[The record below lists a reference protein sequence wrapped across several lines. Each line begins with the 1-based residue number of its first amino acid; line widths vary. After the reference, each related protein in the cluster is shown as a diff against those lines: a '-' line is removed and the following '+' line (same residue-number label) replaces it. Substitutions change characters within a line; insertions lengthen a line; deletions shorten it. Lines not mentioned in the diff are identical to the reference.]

1 MKIKLI
7 CIGEIRES
15 SLAKL
20 IGQYC
25 KKIGFYWPFSLIAL
39 PDVKTSKSTGTDK
52 QKELEGKR
60 ILEEIGN
67 GDFVVLFDE
76 RGREMTSIQF
86 SQFIE
91 RKAVELPWNL
101 IFVTGGPY
109 GFSKEVYDRAD
120 TMLSLSK
127 MTFTHEM
134 VRLFIVEQIY
144 RAGTIMRGEPYH
156 HE

>member
-39 PDVKTSKSTGTDK
+39 PDVKTSKSTCTDK

-60 ILEEIGN
+60 IFEEIGN

-91 RKAVELPWNL
+91 RKAVELPRNL